1 MTDPLATDVMESL
14 GAMGDPEAADGAPDP
29 LRHSEGVTVTLEFAA
44 GGGTVGA
51 GSGAGAAEEGPAVPT
66 E

>member
-29 LRHSEGVTVTLEFAA
+29 TVTVTLEFAA
-44 GGGTVGA
+44 GGVTVVMEVL
-51 GSGAGAAEEGPAVPT
+51 GAGAAEEGVPT

>member
-29 LRHSEGVTVTLEFAA
+29 LRHSECVTVTLELAA
-44 GGGTVGA
+44 GGVTVVMEVL
-51 GSGAGAAEEGPAVPT
+51 GAGAAEEGVPT